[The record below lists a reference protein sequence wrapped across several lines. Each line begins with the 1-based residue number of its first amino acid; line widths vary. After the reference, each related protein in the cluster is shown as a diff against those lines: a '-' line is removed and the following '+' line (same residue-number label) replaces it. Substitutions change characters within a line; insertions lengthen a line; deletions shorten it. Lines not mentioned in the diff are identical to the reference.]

1 MWTKDFRT
9 LYCEQ
14 HGIAPEKFERSVFWR
29 VLYPPALLLALP
41 VRLLMPN
48 FFRLDFETIDRVGQT
63 FDGLEFGRDLD
74 RYKFLSGGLHSILR
88 SWFLVRISGRKLM
101 RLRRRVDA
109 WHRLQGETTLEGAL
123 QPAR

>member
-1 MWTKDFRT
+1 MRTKDFRT

-14 HGIAPEKFERSVFWR
+14 TGCAPERFEEHVFWR

-101 RLRRRVDA
+101 RLRRRLDA
-109 WHRLQGETTLEGAL
+109 RMRGQSAAGLDAAL